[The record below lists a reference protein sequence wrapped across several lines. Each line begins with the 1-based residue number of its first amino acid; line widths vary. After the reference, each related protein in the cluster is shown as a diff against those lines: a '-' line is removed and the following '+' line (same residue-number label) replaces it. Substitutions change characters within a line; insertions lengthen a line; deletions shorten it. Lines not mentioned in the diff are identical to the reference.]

1 MKQKYPLQWLSAV
14 TGRAKGLVGLLVV
27 VQTVLSVSSIAFAFV
42 LRRII
47 NMAVDGARGGFWA
60 SLALLMGIL
69 LGQIVLSAAG
79 RFLSEYTSAT
89 VENRFKHRLFSALLT
104 GDYASVAAVHSG
116 EWMNRLTSDTTV
128 VAGGVTQIVP
138 GLIGMLV
145 RLLGAVAAILWLE
158 PRFLYI
164 LLPGGAAMMLLTYAF
179 RKILKRLHKKIQET
193 DGALRVFLQER
204 LESLVIVRTFAK
216 EEQMAQQADTLMD
229 AHKAARM
236 KRSNFSNLCNIGFAG
251 AMDGA
256 YLLGIGF
263 CGYGILTGTMSY
275 GNLMAIMQL
284 VGQVQSPFANLTG
297 YLPRYYSML
306 ASAERLMEAEAFA
319 PDSTETVP
327 EEQSLHF
334 YQTELQSL
342 QLEHVCF
349 TYQPPVQTEGEAP
362 AMPVVLQDVSLTVR
376 KGEYVVFTGP
386 SGCGKSTLLKLLMC
400 LYPLDSGQ
408 RFLSTKSGNQPLTSA
423 WKSLFAYVPQGNQL
437 LSGSIRSIVAFGDED
452 RAQDENAIYN
462 ALKIACADDFAEIDK
477 LAAEHSITPVIFL
490 DCSQEKEQLT
500 RILKKAV
507 AEDYEVVLAG
517 LQFDESILQ
526 TADEMKD
533 LLVQMDDTK
542 SPAFLLR
549 NKVNT
554 EENRNLL
561 NEHGYTELILY
572 DASLQADMQENG
584 KPYICYGFF
593 KQPAYYAD
601 YISQVV
607 TAHTMMLASFDF
619 STIQSGTLQ
628 ISDVERFMTLTDD
641 RKAANELRYVDLN
654 SAFQAVADQNATRQE
669 RQESYE
675 KYEAEQEK
683 RIQELEEEISAI
695 YSRWDEY

>member
-1 MKQKYPLQWLSAV
+1 MKQKHTLQWLSAV

-60 SLALLMGIL
+60 SLALLVGIL
-69 LGQIVLSAAG
+69 LGQIVLSATG

-145 RLLGAVAAILWLE
+145 RLLGAVTAILWLE

-179 RKILKRLHKKIQET
+179 RKILKRLHKRIQET

-216 EEQMAQQADTLMD
+216 EEQMAQQADALMD

-327 EEQSLHF
+327 EEQTLNF

-349 TYQPPVQTEGEAP
+349 TYQPPVQTEGEPP

-408 RFLSTKSGNQPLTSA
+408 RLDWEYVESELRSLGILDYERDSRKLSQKLFGNTKTVLRPELTEEENQM
-423 WKSLFAYVPQGNQL
+423 FAYYLGATTYGNL
-437 LSGSIRSIVAFGDED
+437 F
-452 RAQDENAIYN
+452 N
-462 ALKIACADDFAEIDK
+462 
-477 LAAEHSITPVIFL
+477 
-490 DCSQEKEQLT
+490 
-500 RILKKAV
+500 
-507 AEDYEVVLAG
+507 
-517 LQFDESILQ
+517 Q
-526 TADEMKD
+526 T
-533 LLVQMDDTK
+533 LH
-542 SPAFLLR
+542 R
-549 NKVNT
+549 
-554 EENRNLL
+554 
-561 NEHGYTELILY
+561 
-572 DASLQADMQENG
+572 MQE
-584 KPYICYGFF
+584 F
-593 KQPAYYAD
+593 QPD
-601 YISQVV
+601 IE
-607 TAHTMMLASFDF
+607 HF
-619 STIQSGTLQ
+619 SGELDLDIPPPLIRRKNSNRVEYNVHFSSYVGTFSIFPFIFRQ
-628 ISDVERFMTLTDD
+628 KEKSHRPSD
-641 RKAANELRYVDLN
+641 
-654 SAFQAVADQNATRQE
+654 Q
-669 RQESYE
+669 
-675 KYEAEQEK
+675 
-683 RIQELEEEISAI
+683 
-695 YSRWDEY
+695 